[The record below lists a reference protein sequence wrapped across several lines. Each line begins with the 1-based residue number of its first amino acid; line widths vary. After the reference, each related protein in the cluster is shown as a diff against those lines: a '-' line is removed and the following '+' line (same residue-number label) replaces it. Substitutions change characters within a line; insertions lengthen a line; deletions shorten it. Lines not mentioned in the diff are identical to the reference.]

1 MRTGSSVTLENNTS
15 LGYGTTMY
23 DMECAT
29 GENCQSANG
38 PIVTFKNNISIG
50 YPDPGNGNRQASG
63 IYLGGGDVFANT
75 GSSITHN
82 LWFNMATGCPGLT
95 EEASINTANPNL
107 SSGSP
112 AIGAGVAITG
122 ITTDYNGVTR
132 PNPPAIGA
140 LEY

>member
-1 MRTGSSVTLENNTS
+1 
-15 LGYGTTMY
+15 MY

-95 EEASINTANPNL
+95 EETNAICSDPHLVQEASINTANPNL